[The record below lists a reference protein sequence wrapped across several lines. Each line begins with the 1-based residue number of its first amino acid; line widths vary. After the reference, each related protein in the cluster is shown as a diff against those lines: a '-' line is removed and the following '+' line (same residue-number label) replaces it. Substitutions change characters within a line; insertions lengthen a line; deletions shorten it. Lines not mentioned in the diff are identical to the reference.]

1 MYSKVRLTIYDKII
15 KQVLDTDNITSSV
28 VN

>member
-1 MYSKVRLTIYDKII
+1 MYSKVKLTIYDKII